1 MGLLDL
7 TKSVLGNQGTGNH
20 AVVELLASVIGNQST
35 GGLSGLVQRFEEH
48 GLQDIVSSWVSTGQN
63 LPVSPD
69 QLQSVFSGGQLQG
82 MAEKLG
88 MSPDVLNGRL
98 SQLLPQMVD
107 HLTPSGTVPEHGAVE
122 SGLSML
128 KNLLNK

>member
-1 MGLLDL
+1 MGLLDMA
-7 TKSVLGNQGTGNH
+7 KSVLGNQGTGNQ
-20 AVVELLASVIGNQST
+20 AVVDLLSGVIGDQST
-35 GGLSGLVQRFEEH
+35 GGLGGLLQKFKDH
-48 GLQDIVSSWVSTGQN
+48 GLHDIVSSWVGTGQN

-69 QLQSVFSGGQLQG
+69 QIQKVLGGGMLQG

-88 MSPDVLNGRL
+88 LSSDVLSGHL

-107 HLTPSGTVPEHGAVE
+107 HLTPNGAVPEHSAVE

-128 KNLLNK
+128 KNLLK